1 MRQSEGDEFLQP
13 LVNGSIHATAW
24 PPLLHQVV
32 RTVRSRSLFQR
43 GQHIVVAISG
53 GPDSVALLSI
63 LHHLRSS
70 WALTLSAV
78 HCNYG
83 LRGAESEGDQQFV
96 KAFCQELGV
105 SLHVRRVDLQ
115 PDGRRTSLQAVARDF
130 RYRVMQEIA
139 EQCGADRIA
148 VGHTAND
155 QAETVLLWMLRGAG
169 PTGLSGMPAFRDHNI
184 IRPLY
189 DTKRQEILTYLRA
202 TGLSF
207 REDSS
212 NFKPHYLRNRV
223 RTEVIPVLT
232 QLVPSSV
239 DALCRLAEICRED
252 DRYLDQQSTALSSP
266 ALKQES
272 DGGWTIDR
280 GCFLEL
286 PRALQ
291 RRCIRNLF
299 RRNDAQF
306 RSPSL
311 RTVDRIIRLASGKGS
326 GSSLDVKGGHVLVG
340 DRHLR
345 FVPLQAREISH
356 TGQPHDRCQEFL
368 SVPGELIW
376 SGTGQRLQVQQ
387 QARTRMCAPLGKDR
401 ILVDADRVS
410 QPLVVRNW
418 LPGDRFHPS
427 GMGGHSKKIQ
437 DFFTDLKVP
446 IAARSLVPLVVAPE
460 GILWVVGYRQDE
472 RWAPTAATKRC
483 LVFTSENLA

>member
-1 MRQSEGDEFLQP
+1 MAWLP
-13 LVNGSIHATAW
+13 LVHR
-24 PPLLHQVV
+24 VV
-32 RTVRSRSLFQR
+32 RTIRSRSLFQH

-63 LHHLRSS
+63 LYHLRSS

-96 KAFCQELGV
+96 EAFCQELGV
-105 SLHVRRVDLQ
+105 SLHVRRIGLQ
-115 PDGRRTSLQAVARDF
+115 TGGRRASLQAVARDH
-130 RYRVMQEIA
+130 RYRVMQELA

-169 PTGLSGMPAFRDHNI
+169 LTGLSGMPAFRHHNV

-189 DTKRQEILTYLRA
+189 ETTRQEILAYLRKA
-202 TGLSF
+202 GLSF

-212 NFKPHYLRNRV
+212 NGKPHYLRNRV
-223 RTEVIPVLT
+223 RREVIPVLT

-252 DRYLDQQSTALSSP
+252 DRYLDQQITDLSSSTMER
-266 ALKQES
+266 ES

-280 GCFLEL
+280 VCLLEL
-286 PRALQ
+286 PVSLQ
-291 RRCIRNLF
+291 RRYVRNLF
-299 RRNDAQF
+299 RQADDQF

-311 RTVDRIIRLASGKGS
+311 RTVDRIIRLASKWES
-326 GSSLDVKGGHVLVG
+326 DSRLDVKGGHVVVS

-345 FVPLQAREISH
+345 FVPLQARAISH
-356 TGQPHDRCQEFL
+356 VGQPHGSCQEFL
-368 SVPGELIW
+368 SVPGELLW

-387 QARTRMCAPLGKDR
+387 QAGSQLSAPLGKGR
-401 ILVDADRVS
+401 ILVDADQVS
-410 QPLVVRNW
+410 RPLMVRNW

-427 GMGGHSKKIQ
+427 GMGGQSKKLQ
-437 DFFTDLKVP
+437 DFFTDLKIP
-446 IAARSLVPLVVAPE
+446 IAVRSRIPLVVAPE

-472 RWAPTAATKRC
+472 RWAPTATTKRW
-483 LVFTSENLA
+483 LVFTSEDLA